1 MMMRLPSLSTLLLL
15 ACFVSCEA
23 KEEAAKDSKPAAAK
37 EKDGKA
43 EKGKALFDGKSL
55 KGWKKIEFGGS
66 GDIEVE
72 DGEIIAYMGELLT
85 GFKLEG
91 EAPYKTNYEISL
103 EAKRLDGVDFFCALT
118 FPIAGAHSTFV
129 VGGWGGSLVGISSID
144 DMDASENSTGSVQR
158 LEDNQWYKLRVRVT
172 DTRLDA
178 WIDEKQVVELM
189 HTGRRMGMRFGEI
202 EECVPIGIAT
212 FQTKATFRNIRVMQI
227 EPDAKAE

>member
-1 MMMRLPSLSTLLLL
+1 MMRFLFLSTLLFLT
-15 ACFVSCEA
+15 CFVSCEA
-23 KEEAAKDSKPAAAK
+23 KEVEADKDSKPAAKKESAK
-37 EKDGKA
+37 KA
-43 EKGKALFDGKSL
+43 KALFDGKSL

-72 DGEIIAYMGELLT
+72 DGEIIVYMGEVLT
-85 GFKLEG
+85 GFKLGG
-91 EAPYKTNYEISL
+91 EAPYKSNYEISL
-103 EAKRLDGVDFFCALT
+103 EAMRLDGVDFFCALT

-144 DMDASENSTGSVQR
+144 DMDASENSTGSVQK
-158 LEDNQWYKLRVRVT
+158 LEDKQWYKLRVRVT
-172 DTRLDA
+172 DTQLHA
-178 WIDEKQVVELM
+178 WIDEKQVVEMM

-212 FQTKATFRNIRVMQI
+212 FQTKAAFKNIEIKRI